1 MARLRNFRII
11 LSVLSFSALPGCTVA
26 RYYDGVPLRGDT
38 SRIVQGTSTRT
49 DVLREFG
56 APTQIMHQ
64 TNGDAFVYTYLRWN
78 YSSLQL
84 RDPITGTTWFT
95 YTRQFENRDR
105 LLVVFDFTG
114 VVRDIA
120 VDHHVQEMPVL

>member
-1 MARLRNFRII
+1 MPRRPIVISL
-11 LSVLSFSALPGCTVA
+11 LSLLPLALLSGCTVA
-26 RYYDGVPLRGDT
+26 RYYNGVPLRGDT
-38 SRIVQGTSTRT
+38 AKIVQGTSTRT

-78 YSSLQL
+78 YASFQL

-105 LLVVFDFTG
+105 LLVVFDFAG

-120 VDHHVQEMPVL
+120 VDNHVHEMPTL